1 METRLE
7 RDIRI
12 LKNMYTA
19 IATLLIALPS
29 FVGLTAMAAQTR
41 NQKFDEIDV
50 ERINIVER
58 DGTITL
64 VIANKERLPGP
75 VVGGK
80 TYERVGLKSPGI
92 LFYNDKGNES
102 GGLRTASTEGS
113 GKYVAGG
120 GLAFDKYDGDE
131 VIGMRYNDE
140 NGSRTVGLRILD
152 QPDAPAEEQKRN
164 LDEARNLPPGPERDA
179 LRQQAVVSPRVFVGR
194 SADRS
199 ATVTLSD
206 ANGRPRLRM
215 SVAASGEAKL
225 EFLDVDGKVLQSL
238 PAPDAPKAK

>member
-1 METRLE
+1 METRME

-12 LKNMYTA
+12 LKKMYA
-19 IATLLIALPS
+19 VMATLLLALPS
-29 FVGLTAMAAQTR
+29 VVGFAAMAAQTPK
-41 NQKFDEIDV
+41 QKFNEIDV
-50 ERINIVER
+50 ERINIVEK
-58 DGTITL
+58 DGTIKL

-80 TYERVGLKSPGI
+80 TYERAGLKSPGI

-131 VIGMRYNDE
+131 VIGMRYNEE
-140 NGSRTVGLRILD
+140 NGNRTVGLRILD

-164 LDEARNLPPGPERDA
+164 FDEARTLPPGPERDA
-179 LRQQAVVSPRVFVGR
+179 LRQQAVASPRVFVGR

-199 ATVTLSD
+199 AIVTLSD

-215 SVAASGEAKL
+215 SVAAGGEAKL
-225 EFLDVDGKVLQSL
+225 EFLDVDGKVVQSL
-238 PAPDAPKAK
+238 PAPDAAKAK